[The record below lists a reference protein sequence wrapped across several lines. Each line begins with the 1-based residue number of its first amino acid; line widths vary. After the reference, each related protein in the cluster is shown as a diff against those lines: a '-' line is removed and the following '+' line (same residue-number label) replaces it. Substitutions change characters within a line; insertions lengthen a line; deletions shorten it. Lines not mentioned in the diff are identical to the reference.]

1 LFAHEIR
8 TLHGVALVA
17 MAPVAAQDISP
28 RSLPITPRCDWI
40 SSDNPQLAP
49 VAQLCES
56 AQAMHDTLPNFICDQ
71 KTERSM
77 PVPNYDRPGYRK
89 GTDVVTAQ
97 VTYTSGEEHFSNV
110 LVDGQPA
117 DPWVA
122 NNAMWSEGEFAPLV
136 LNALNEHSAPR
147 LTFRGESQLGS
158 SPVLVF
164 NYAIEAKN
172 NRTWSWRVARVEHFP
187 AYHGSIWIDKTTG
200 HLRRFTEEASEIE
213 HWVGYTAMSKETEY
227 AGVQISELGTFVLP
241 VRSRAVGCE
250 RGMPFCS
257 ENVLTFYTCRK
268 FAATAK
274 IVTDDPRPRP
284 D

>member
-1 LFAHEIR
+1 MKSALSTALLFVVI
-8 TLHGVALVA
+8 V
-17 MAPVAAQDISP
+17 PVAAQDISP
-28 RSLPITPRCDWI
+28 RRLAITPRCDWI
-40 SSDNPQLAP
+40 ARDNPQLAP

-77 PVPNYDRPGYRK
+77 PVPEMDAGRPVYRK
-89 GTDVVTAQ
+89 ATDVVTAQ
-97 VTYTSGEEHFSNV
+97 VTYASGTEQFSNV

-147 LTFRGESQLGS
+147 LTFRGETQIEA

-164 NYAIEAKN
+164 DYAIEAKN
-172 NRTWSWRVARVEHFP
+172 NLTWSWRVAGVVYFP

-200 HLRRFTEEASEIE
+200 QLRRFTEEASQIDR
-213 HWVGYTAMSKETEY
+213 WVGYTAVFKDTEY
-227 AGVQISELGTFVLP
+227 AGVQISELGKFVLP
-241 VRSRAVGCE
+241 VRSRAEGCE

-257 ENVLTFYTCRK
+257 VNVLTFYTCRK
-268 FAATAK
+268 FAAKAK
-274 IVTDDPRPRP
+274 IVTDHPQP
-284 D
+284 